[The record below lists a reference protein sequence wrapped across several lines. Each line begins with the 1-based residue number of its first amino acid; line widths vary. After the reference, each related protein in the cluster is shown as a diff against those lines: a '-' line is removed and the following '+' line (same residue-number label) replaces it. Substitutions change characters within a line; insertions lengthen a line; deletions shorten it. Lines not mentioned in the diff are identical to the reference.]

1 MKRTARFSII
11 IIALAAVS
19 SCANLFQGNLFE
31 NFDGP
36 PDASDIL
43 DDYVDGNGNVS
54 TSDAPD
60 FVEDVADAAESP
72 RFYDDLSGSDRT
84 ELNTALKSV
93 YDNPAVGTPVRQEAS
108 ILAAEVV
115 IRGTDTEETINNVAN
130 VLTSDGGGD
139 SFNDPTALMDLVI
152 PDDAKGDPAAIEA
165 ILNDLVTA
173 ADAYDALGTSLT
185 DTDGDGTVD
194 GPDGANMTEIA
205 QKAAV
210 ALAIQKLVD
219 DPSIGSTS
227 ALAADISAGSVT
239 SSALDNFPGDS
250 TSASNILE
258 AGGLGGVFG
267 S

>member
-1 MKRTARFSII
+1 MKRTAQLSII
-11 IIALAAVS
+11 AIVLVTVS

-54 TSDAPD
+54 TADAPD
-60 FVEDVADAAESP
+60 FVNDVADAAESS

-84 ELNTALKSV
+84 KLNTALKSV
-93 YDNPAVGTPVRQEAS
+93 YENNSVATTVRQEAS

-115 IRGTDTEETINNVAN
+115 IRGTDAGETINNVAN

-152 PDDAKGDPAAIEA
+152 PDSAKGNPAAIEA
-165 ILNDLVTA
+165 ILDDLVTA
-173 ADAYDALGTSLT
+173 ADAYDALGSSLT

-194 GPDGANMTEIA
+194 GPSGANMTEIA

-210 ALAIQKLVD
+210 AMAIQKLVA
-219 DPSIGSTS
+219 DPAIGSTS

-239 SSALDNFPGDS
+239 STALDNFPGD
-250 TSASNILE
+250 TASAENILA